1 MEFIKVLIFVFVQVH
16 DILDEIAEQQDV
28 AKEIAEAISNPVAF
42 DQVRY
47 LQSIPPDRLS
57 QAKRVKSIS
66 INF

>member
-16 DILDEIAEQQDV
+16 DILVDIAEQQDV

-47 LQSIPPDRLS
+47 LQSIPRDRLS

>member
-1 MEFIKVLIFVFVQVH
+1 MEFIMVLIFVFVQVH
-16 DILDEIAEQQDV
+16 DILEEIAEQQDV

-47 LQSIPPDRLS
+47 LQSIPRDRLS

>member
-47 LQSIPPDRLS
+47 LQSIPRDRLS

>member
-16 DILDEIAEQQDV
+16 DIMDEIAEQQDV

-47 LQSIPPDRLS
+47 LQSIPRDRLS